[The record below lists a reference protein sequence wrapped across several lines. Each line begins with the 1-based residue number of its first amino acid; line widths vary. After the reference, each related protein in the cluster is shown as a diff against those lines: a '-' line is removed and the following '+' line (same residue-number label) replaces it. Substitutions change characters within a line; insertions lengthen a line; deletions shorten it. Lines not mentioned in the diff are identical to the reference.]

1 MTGNPWSPYHWI
13 TAKVEHFL
21 LNWFLFPYSKQAKY
35 NVHTLGLA
43 LQTPRFFSCI
53 SLIGLSLWATSTAY
67 PDQEG
72 ASSVFDWPTTC
83 KLLDWGIRS
92 GMLFIKAFPSW
103 LFTWINKS
111 GFGWGE
117 SLRSVFGCQIAG
129 PLPPQNWSFSKM
141 DHEKL
146 VIQITKKYCLS
157 FSCYWTLRPWLSFHL
172 FYRPIL

>member
-92 GMLFIKAFPSW
+92 GMLFIKAFSSW
-103 LFTWINKS
+103 PFTWINKS
-111 GFGWGE
+111 GVVWG
-117 SLRSVFGCQIAG
+117 SLWDLSSAVKLQVPF
-129 PLPPQNWSFSKM
+129 LHWSLKIW
-141 DHEKL
+141 KL
-146 VIQITKKYCLS
+146 KLFKCWSWKVSYSDIKAIIFCCSL
-157 FSCYWTLRPWLSFHL
+157 FH
-172 FYRPIL
+172 YVV